1 MSIHQPVFLN
11 EVIEYLN
18 PQPNQ
23 NFIDCTIGGG
33 GHSLAILEKTSPQGK
48 ILGIDL
54 SKEAIEELKAKSVS
68 LWEMSRRDKNLKV
81 KNRLILVNDNFV
93 NLKEIVGKNNF
104 PPVHGILL
112 DLGLSSDLLEQSGRG
127 FSFRRDEVLDM
138 RFNPK
143 GNSLTA
149 EEIINHYPED
159 NLVKI
164 FKEFGEEKFSKRIAA
179 AIVNARRNQRI
190 RTTNEL
196 ADLILQVLSHKK
208 SQKIRNLYIRNL
220 YIRNKFVIRSHLVKS
235 LARIF
240 QALRIAVN
248 DELGNL
254 QEVLEQSIDVL
265 SPQGRL
271 VAISYHSLEDRIV
284 KKFFR
289 KENRLKIITEKPIR
303 PSEREIKINHRSRS
317 AKMRMAQKKF

>member
-1 MSIHQPVFLN
+1 MHVPVLLN
-11 EVIEYLN
+11 KVIEYLN

-54 SKEAIEELKAKSVS
+54 SKEAIEGLKSEIRNPKS
-68 LWEMSRRDKNLKV
+68 E
-81 KNRLILVNDNFV
+81 NRLVLVNDNFA
-93 NLKEIVGKNNF
+93 NLKKIIEKYNF
-104 PPVHGILL
+104 YPVHGILL

-138 RFNPK
+138 RFDPE
-143 GNSLTA
+143 GDSLTA
-149 EEIINHYPED
+149 EEIINHYHEG
-159 NLVKI
+159 NLIKI

-179 AIVNARRNQRI
+179 AIVNVRRNQKI

-196 ADLILQVLSHKK
+196 VDLIKK
-208 SQKIRNLYIRNL
+208 ALGKY
-220 YIRNKFVIRSHLVKS
+220 FHVKS
-235 LARIF
+235 LARVF

-248 DELGNL
+248 GELENL
-254 QEVLEQSIDVL
+254 QKVLGQSIDVL

-271 VAISYHSLEDRIV
+271 VMISYHSLEDRIV
-284 KKFFR
+284 KNFFR
-289 KENRLKIITEKPIR
+289 KENRLKIITKKPIR
-303 PSEREIKINHRSRS
+303 PSEQEIKINYRSRS
-317 AKMRMAQKKF
+317 AKMRVAEKL

>member
-1 MSIHQPVFLN
+1 
-11 EVIEYLN
+11 
-18 PQPNQ
+18 
-23 NFIDCTIGGG
+23 
-33 GHSLAILEKTSPQGK
+33 
-48 ILGIDL
+48 
-54 SKEAIEELKAKSVS
+54 
-68 LWEMSRRDKNLKV
+68 MSRRDKNLKV

-104 PPVHGILL
+104 SPVHGILL

-196 ADLILQVLSHKK
+196 ADLIKRALGRYFH
-208 SQKIRNLYIRNL
+208 
-220 YIRNKFVIRSHLVKS
+220 VKS